1 MGTLGDAGEFNG
13 LLCPHWHAAHLGRV
27 ETDLLLRGAATG
39 IRGEGLGAE
48 AAVWLHSG
56 QQVELW
62 LSSLQ
67 TGENNVSQQ
76 LNKNNNMINLDRK
89 YQPYIHKEEQMFSLS
104 GPSPGCV

>member
-1 MGTLGDAGEFNG
+1 MGTLGDAGKFNG

-27 ETDLLLRGAATG
+27 ETDLLLRRAAG

-48 AAVWLHSG
+48 TAVWLHSG
-56 QQVELW
+56 QQVKLW

-67 TGENNVSQQ
+67 TGESNSQQ
-76 LNKNNNMINLDRK
+76 PNKNNDVINSDRK

-104 GPSPGCV
+104 DPSPGCF